1 MAISAVHSPQ
11 LRGQLRATPA
21 RGEKVTAKRYNL
33 DNRNRAGLCLIIG
46 SARAVILRRELLA
59 LRAFLGP
66 MPADKA
72 AHGRADDAVMAGIM
86 SGHAA
91 DHRALEATFG

>member
-1 MAISAVHSPQ
+1 MLNNRFDPGDH
-11 LRGQLRATPA
+11 
-21 RGEKVTAKRYNL
+21 TA
-33 DNRNRAGLCLIIG
+33 
-46 SARAVILRRELLA
+46 ARAA
-59 LRAFLGP
+59 GLRAFLGP

-72 AHGRADDAVMAGIM
+72 AHSRADGAVMAGIM